1 VSGILNR
8 LKAGEVLISDGG
20 TGTYLQG
27 KGLRQGDPPE
37 AWNLS
42 YPDLIQGMAADYFA
56 AGSDAVE
63 TNSFGCNP
71 FVLEKHGLGER
82 LEELNRLAA
91 AHARK
96 AAPPGRFVIGS
107 VGPTGEFLE
116 PIGAVSVEAMYEG
129 FVRQVKALADGGA
142 DAICAETMTSLEE
155 ACLVV
160 RATKEK
166 TDLVAMAT
174 MTFDKGPRGNF
185 TMMGV
190 TPEDAVRGLLDA
202 GADVVGSNCGNGIL
216 YMIEIAGE
224 MRRATDAPILVHSN
238 AGLPVIRK
246 GQIVYPETPDWMA
259 PHYRALVDAGA
270 TLVGGCCGTT
280 PDHIRAIAKAL
291 RE

>member
-1 VSGILNR
+1 MAEEHHHREHEGHEGEPESEAAVSGILDR

-27 KGLRQGDPPE
+27 KGLRQGESPE

-42 YPDLIQGMAADYFA
+42 HPDLIQGMAADYFA
-56 AGSDAVE
+56 AGSDMVE

-71 FVLEKHGLGER
+71 FVLTKHGLGDR

-91 AHARK
+91 QHARL
-96 AAPPGRFVIGS
+96 AAPPGRYVIGS

-129 FVRQVKALADGGA
+129 FVRQVKALAEGGA

-155 ACLVV
+155 ACLAVKAAKAHTNLAV
-160 RATKEK
+160 
-166 TDLVAMAT
+166 MAP

-190 TPEDAVRGLLDA
+190 SPEDAVRGLL
-202 GADVVGSNCGNGIL
+202 
-216 YMIEIAGE
+216 
-224 MRRATDAPILVHSN
+224 
-238 AGLPVIRK
+238 
-246 GQIVYPETPDWMA
+246 
-259 PHYRALVDAGA
+259 
-270 TLVGGCCGTT
+270 
-280 PDHIRAIAKAL
+280 
-291 RE
+291 